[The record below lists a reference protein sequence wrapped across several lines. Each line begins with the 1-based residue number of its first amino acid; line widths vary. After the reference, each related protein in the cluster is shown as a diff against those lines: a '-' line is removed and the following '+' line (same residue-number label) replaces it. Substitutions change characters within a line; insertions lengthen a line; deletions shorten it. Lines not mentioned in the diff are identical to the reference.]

1 MIRYLLHAINWAYA
15 ACAAALIAILAA
27 LWGLAACWLLCLI

>member
-15 ACAAALIAILAA
+15 AYAAALIAILAA
-27 LWGLAACWLLCLI
+27 LWGLVACWLLCLI

>member
-1 MIRYLLHAINWAYA
+1 MDMLTPSTLY
-15 ACAAALIAILAA
+15 AAALIAILAA